1 MNPLAWLLA
10 KLRRTP
16 TPSALTPQPSR
27 PTPAPVSPPTPLTEA
42 ERAARQQLREQDFM
56 LQLANHFN
64 QAVEEGRDIT
74 DEPSNEVL
82 RLTHLLDYNE
92 ADQAEA
98 RRWGHWAEELR
109 LATEA
114 QPLTAALRYEAWKEA
129 LCKNYGRQIGH
140 KLAAYQ
146 IEPGMT
152 MEMVAAAFG
161 ATGPGGMTV
170 PLNDPLLCILRYGSP
185 PTDSVIEL
193 RGGLVT
199 RAQVRAVGFPEHIYH

>member
-1 MNPLAWLLA
+1 
-10 KLRRTP
+10 
-16 TPSALTPQPSR
+16 
-27 PTPAPVSPPTPLTEA
+27 LTED

-56 LQLANHFN
+56 LQLADHFN
-64 QAVEEGRDIT
+64 QAMQEGRDIT

-82 RLTHLLDYNE
+82 RLTYLLDYNA

-114 QPLTAALRYEAWKEA
+114 QTLDAALRYETWKEA
-129 LCKNYGRQIGH
+129 LCRNYGRQTGL

-152 MEMVAAAFG
+152 LEMVAAAFG
-161 ATGPGGMTV
+161 APAPGGMTV
-170 PLNDPLLCILRYGSP
+170 PLDDPLLCILRYGSP

-193 RGGLVT
+193 RGGVVT
-199 RAQVRAVGFPEHIYH
+199 RAQVRAVGHPEHIYDWPDVSSA